1 MPFICSECNEQD
13 IRNCGNR
20 LNLKEP
26 AFLKYTPDIN
36 QEIKEKKAVK
46 VFQLGDIRFFE
57 CPVTYISKETTLMI
71 ENLSLMVESPALL
84 YPGGWMDQPNWVVQ
98 AWIIYKREKS
108 DYLKDM
114 MTNG

>member
-1 MPFICSECNEQD
+1 
-13 IRNCGNR
+13 
-20 LNLKEP
+20 
-26 AFLKYTPDIN
+26 
-36 QEIKEKKAVK
+36 
-46 VFQLGDIRFFE
+46 
-57 CPVTYISKETTLMI
+57 MI